1 MTPVIII
8 TGIQAIPVM
17 VSICFQNNGFSYSSI
32 SILVSKNNMTTTY
45 MSKLN
50 NMDMDMSQCHFITV
64 TRTFKNSHRTRHVN
78 EIEISLLNLLS
89 LIKNTLIMI
98 IQLPCYTDFNT

>member
-1 MTPVIII
+1 
-8 TGIQAIPVM
+8 
-17 VSICFQNNGFSYSSI
+17 
-32 SILVSKNNMTTTY
+32 MTTTY

-89 LIKNTLIMI
+89 LIKNTLMMI